1 MPVIDLEFQAK
12 GKVKGYQKHCKRVQS
27 DEPDLTPADIFPFM
41 DKWSKDRCIIDDL
54 ESMKY
59 IIKFDGVVVYDD
71 YRPVNP

>member
-12 GKVKGYQKHCKRVQS
+12 GKGYQKHGTRMES
-27 DEPDLTPADIFPFM
+27 DESDLTPDDIFPFM
-41 DKWSKDRCIIDDL
+41 DQWSKDRCIVDDL

-71 YRPVNP
+71 YRPVN